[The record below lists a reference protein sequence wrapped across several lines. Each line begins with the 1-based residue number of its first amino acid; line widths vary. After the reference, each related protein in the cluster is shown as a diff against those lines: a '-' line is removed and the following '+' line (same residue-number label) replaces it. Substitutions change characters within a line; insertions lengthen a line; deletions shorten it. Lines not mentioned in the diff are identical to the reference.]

1 MDTNKNNGWNDV
13 SYIRMKLRK
22 LDFAYEDARQI
33 LGSALA
39 EAQYQRMFC
48 ELQDE
53 LAKFF
58 VVGLMTKQSYDAHL
72 SLFSTFYEAHQKVR
86 EQQEVFDR
94 AAVKQLK
101 EEIEGLAQPPK
112 KKAETSDEKPMF
124 IRHTCTEGTY
134 KYRTPEERKNIFT
147 RWGLLTPRNLEKY
160 PMLEMAKGRFV
171 APETIDLRDYCT
183 RTTDQGSKPW
193 CAAYAAAGFV
203 SNIIWRKED
212 IPPTI
217 DAAPLY
223 EIAKELD
230 GEPNTDGTTLTA
242 IYQAVLDKGYFD
254 DTMCSVKV
262 LRNKEQVKYA
272 VHKFGCCLLGMMVT
286 KEWYYCNRNKTTI
299 SGKDPT
305 TNTPIGGHAVLCC
318 GYNPDGIIIQN
329 SWGVDWGSYGFA
341 LVTWDEFER
350 EFSYGAVMDNCLF
363 GTKMN

>member
-1 MDTNKNNGWNDV
+1 MMDTKTKSEWYEV
-13 SYIRMKLRK
+13 SCLRMKLRRM
-22 LDFAYEDARQI
+22 DFAYEDAKQT
-33 LGSALA
+33 LGIEAA
-39 EAQYQRMFC
+39 EKQYVRMF
-48 ELQDE
+48 EKIQDE
-53 LAKFF
+53 YAKYF
-58 VVGLMTKQSYDAHL
+58 VDGIITKPSYSVFL
-72 SLFSTFYEAHQKVR
+72 CMFSEFYEAHKKLHD
-86 EQQEVFDR
+86 QQEEQPSK
-94 AAVKQLK
+94 KQESSS
-101 EEIEGLAQPPK
+101 EEK
-112 KKAETSDEKPMF
+112 KMF
-124 IRHTCTEGTY
+124 ISHSVTY
-134 KYRTPEERKNIFT
+134 VTSKTRTAEERKKIFT
-147 RWGLLTPRNLEKY
+147 KWGLLTPRNLEKY
-160 PMLEMAKGRFV
+160 PILEMAKGRFV

-183 RTTDQGSKPW
+183 RTKDQGSKPW
-193 CAAYAAAGFV
+193 CSAYAAAGFV

-272 VHKFGCCLLGMMVT
+272 IHKFGCCLLGMMVT

-329 SWGVDWGSYGFA
+329 SWGDDWGSYGFA
-341 LVTWDEFER
+341 LVTWEEFER
-350 EFSYGAVMDNCLF
+350 EFSSGAVMDNCLYD
-363 GTKMN
+363 TKMN

>member
-1 MDTNKNNGWNDV
+1 MDTKDKSGWYEV
-13 SYIRMKLRK
+13 SSLRMKLRR
-22 LDFAYEDARQI
+22 LDFAYEDARQA
-33 LGSALA
+33 LGA
-39 EAQYQRMFC
+39 EAAERQYERMFAK
-48 ELQDE
+48 LQDE
-53 LAKFF
+53 YAKYFIDGIITKPSH
-58 VVGLMTKQSYDAHL
+58 VVYLGMFAE
-72 SLFSTFYEAHQKVR
+72 FEAAHQNLR
-86 EQQEVFDR
+86 AQQE
-94 AAVKQLK
+94 
-101 EEIEGLAQPPK
+101 AQPPK
-112 KKAETSDEKPMF
+112 KQEEAPDEKPMF
-124 IRHTCTEGTY
+124 IRHTSTEGTY
-134 KYRTPEERKNIFT
+134 KYRTPEERKKVFT

-160 PMLEMAKGRFV
+160 PVLEMAKGRFV

-305 TNTPIGGHAVLCC
+305 TNTPLGGHAVLCC

-329 SWGVDWGSYGFA
+329 SWGEDWGSYGFA

-350 EFSYGAVMDNCLF
+350 EFSYGAVMDNCLY